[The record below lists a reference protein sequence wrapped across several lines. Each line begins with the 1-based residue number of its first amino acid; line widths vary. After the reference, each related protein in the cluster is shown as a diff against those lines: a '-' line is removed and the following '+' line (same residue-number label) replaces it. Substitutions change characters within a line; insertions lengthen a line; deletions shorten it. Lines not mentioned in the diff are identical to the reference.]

1 MIEKETGEVIACLR
15 TDRGGEFTS
24 IDFRNYCEENEIKRQ
39 LTAAYAPQQNGI
51 AERKNRTLLDMVR
64 SMISSK
70 NIPKSFW
77 AEAVNWANYV
87 LNKSPA
93 AAINDITP
101 EEAWSSIKPSVKHFR
116 VFGCIAYAHVP
127 DAQRKKLDNKSV
139 KCIFLGVSEE
149 SKAYRLYNPVTKK
162 IIISRDVVFIENEK
176 WSWNKEKQIASSR
189 VENSDDEIQNEEI
202 HEPVTTP
209 GVHAQEESEPIDVRD
224 TTSDASTSNLNQGR
238 NRRPPAWLSNYDTT
252 NTDDTNDE
260 DDLRNLAIFGPCQIE
275 DPVSYDEA
283 AKVDTWRK
291 AMDSEIQAIERNNT
305 WELTELPR
313 GAKVIGV
320 KWIYKTKVNEK
331 GEIEKHKARLVAK
344 GYSQK
349 YGVDYKEVF
358 APVAR
363 WDTIRCILA
372 MAALREW
379 SVFQLDVKSAFLHGE
394 LIETVYVEQP
404 LGYVKKGAENK
415 VYKLHKALYGLKQAP
430 RAWYSKIE
438 QYFTSEGF

>member
-1 MIEKETGEVIACLR
+1 
-15 TDRGGEFTS
+15 
-24 IDFRNYCEENEIKRQ
+24 
-39 LTAAYAPQQNGI
+39 
-51 AERKNRTLLDMVR
+51 
-64 SMISSK
+64 
-70 NIPKSFW
+70 
-77 AEAVNWANYV
+77 
-87 LNKSPA
+87 
-93 AAINDITP
+93 
-101 EEAWSSIKPSVKHFR
+101 
-116 VFGCIAYAHVP
+116 
-127 DAQRKKLDNKSV
+127 
-139 KCIFLGVSEE
+139 
-149 SKAYRLYNPVTKK
+149 
-162 IIISRDVVFIENEK
+162 
-176 WSWNKEKQIASSR
+176 
-189 VENSDDEIQNEEI
+189 
-202 HEPVTTP
+202 
-209 GVHAQEESEPIDVRD
+209 
-224 TTSDASTSNLNQGR
+224 
-238 NRRPPAWLSNYDTT
+238 
-252 NTDDTNDE
+252 
-260 DDLRNLAIFGPCQIE
+260 LRNLAIFGPCQIE
-275 DPVSYDEA
+275 DPVTYDEA
-283 AKVDTWRK
+283 AKFDTWKK
-291 AMDSEIQAIERNNT
+291 AMDSEIQAIERKNT

-349 YGVDYKEVF
+349 YGIDYKEVF

-438 QYFTSEGF
+438 QYFTSEGFEKCPYEHTLFVKYDDKGNWLIVSLYVDDLIFTGNHSGMF